1 VSQSSKAA
9 DNVTPAIPSTPSPVP
24 AETVTHLES
33 LYIGRGG
40 TLHTHAAAHGGSVAS
55 DPAGA
60 FSFVHTFDHD
70 VHLGGAMVLTCWID
84 AASAQR
90 GRFCASL
97 GHRAAPGKTKTR
109 ENKED
114 RPLPCVTG
122 CMRDPGSA
130 APAMSARA
138 PVPVSLTMTTTP
150 AWFKAGDQ
158 LVLTLTLAAP
168 RGSET
173 VMHGVLYFGPG
184 ADSVLTFSVIP

>member
-1 VSQSSKAA
+1 MATVSYSTQAVDTSTSSTA
-9 DNVTPAIPSTPSPVP
+9 PSAEPV
-24 AETVTHLES
+24 AHLES
-33 LYIGRGG
+33 LFLGRGG
-40 TLHTHAAAHGGSVAS
+40 SLHATAAPHGGSIAS
-55 DPAGA
+55 DATGA

-90 GRFCASL
+90 GRFCAKL
-97 GHRAAPGKTKTR
+97 GHRAAPGKTR
-109 ENKED
+109 ESKED

-122 CMRDPGSA
+122 CMRDPGNAVST
-130 APAMSARA
+130 PTARG

-158 LVLTLTLAAP
+158 LVLALTLAAP
-168 RGSET
+168 RGSES

>member
-9 DNVTPAIPSTPSPVP
+9 DNVTPAIPPAPSSAPD
-24 AETVTHLES
+24 ETVTHLES
-33 LYIGRGG
+33 LFIGRGG
-40 TLHTHAAAHGGSVAS
+40 TLHAHAATHGGSVAS
-55 DPAGA
+55 DATGA
-60 FSFVHTFDHD
+60 FSFVHTFDKD

-97 GHRAAPGKTKTR
+97 GHRAAPGKTR
-109 ENKED
+109 ENKEE

-122 CMRDPGSA
+122 CMRDPRSA
-130 APAMSARA
+130 APEISARA

-150 AWFKAGDQ
+150 AVFKAGDQ

-168 RGSET
+168 RGSES

>member
-1 VSQSSKAA
+1 MSHSTQAVDTFTSSAA
-9 DNVTPAIPSTPSPVP
+9 GADSAS
-24 AETVTHLES
+24 AETVAHLES
-33 LYIGRGG
+33 LFIGRGG
-40 TLHTHAAAHGGSVAS
+40 SLHANAATHGGSVAS

-70 VHLGGAMVLTCWID
+70 VHLGGALVLSCWID

-90 GRFCASL
+90 GRFCANL
-97 GHRAAPGKTKTR
+97 AHRAAPGRMR

-122 CMRDPGSA
+122 CMRDPGA
-130 APAMSARA
+130 AASTPGARG

-168 RGSET
+168 RGSES

>member
-1 VSQSSKAA
+1 MSDSTTSSSAVAHA
-9 DNVTPAIPSTPSPVP
+9 DCS
-24 AETVTHLES
+24 HLES
-33 LYIGRGG
+33 LFVGRGT
-40 TLHTHAAAHGGSVAS
+40 TLHAQPAAHGGSIAS
-55 DPAGA
+55 DATGA

-90 GRFCASL
+90 GRFCAKL
-97 GHRAAPGKTKTR
+97 GHRAAPGKTR
-109 ENKED
+109 ESKED

-122 CMRDPGSA
+122 CMRDPGNAVST
-130 APAMSARA
+130 PSARG

-158 LVLTLTLAAP
+158 LVLALTLAAP
-168 RGSET
+168 RGSES

>member
-1 VSQSSKAA
+1 
-9 DNVTPAIPSTPSPVP
+9 
-24 AETVTHLES
+24 
-33 LYIGRGG
+33 
-40 TLHTHAAAHGGSVAS
+40 LHAQPAAHGGSIAS
-55 DPAGA
+55 DASGA

-97 GHRAAPGKTKTR
+97 GHRAAPGKTR
-109 ENKED
+109 ESKED

-130 APAMSARA
+130 AGAPSARG

-168 RGSET
+168 RGSES

-184 ADSVLTFSVIP
+184 ADSVLTFSAIP